1 MLTTLKFK
9 TSRLITLLL
18 ATLAFGL
25 YGVSAAADETAD
37 AIATKLADAIP
48 KLDIT
53 GVSKSEIPGLY
64 EVSSTNGGNI
74 LATEDGQYL
83 LTGDVLKVTSQGIAN
98 LSEEKRLTQRSETL
112 DDFGMDGIISYPAE
126 GEEKASIAVFTDI
139 DCPYCRKFHNEMPEL
154 NELGIT
160 VHYYGFPRS
169 GPGTPSFSKYVSVWC
184 SDDQKSAMDAA
195 KQGKSI
201 DQKNCENP
209 IRAQY
214 QLGQQVGVT
223 GTPAIVLENGTV
235 VPGYRPAK
243 QLAEVLGLL

>member
-1 MLTTLKFK
+1 MLTMLKLK
-9 TSRLITLLL
+9 ISRPILFLLV
-18 ATLAFGL
+18 TLAFGL
-25 YGVSAAADETAD
+25 YGASAVADETAD
-37 AIATKLADAIP
+37 AIAKKLSDAIP
-48 KLDIT
+48 QLDIT
-53 GVSKSEIPGLY
+53 GVSKSEVPGLY

-83 LTGDVLKVTSQGIAN
+83 LTGDVLKVTSRGIAN

-112 DDFGMDGIISYPAE
+112 EKFGKDGLISYPAE
-126 GEEKASIAVFTDI
+126 GEEKATIAVFTDI
-139 DCPYCRKFHNEMPEL
+139 DCPYCRKFHNEMSEL

-160 VHYYGFPRS
+160 VNYYGFPRS

-184 SDDQKSAMDAA
+184 SDDQTAAMDAA
-195 KQGKSI
+195 KQGKSL
-201 DQKNCENP
+201 DKKNCENP

-223 GTPAIVLENGTV
+223 GTPAIVLEDGTI

-243 QLAEVLGLL
+243 QLAEVLGVL